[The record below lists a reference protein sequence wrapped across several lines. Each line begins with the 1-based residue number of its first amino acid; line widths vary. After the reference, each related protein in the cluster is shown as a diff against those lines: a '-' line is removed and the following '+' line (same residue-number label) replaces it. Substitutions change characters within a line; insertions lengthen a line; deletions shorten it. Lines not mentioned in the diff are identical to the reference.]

1 LHYRYLGRAASIDAE
16 LSGRKVKKG
25 EDGYPLEPISIDI
38 KGEYEKALKTKDP
51 ADIAKFLKKWRIR
64 TKVSPAKIGKNIK
77 NKRQELKALENLD
90 IMSVDLDN
98 TIKIGRQTRSLK
110 DVIVDLFVTFSDI
123 SEQTERRDY
132 TAASKILHV
141 LLPKFFIM
149 WDNCI
154 RCAYGCKI
162 KVKKGKIDIKDAGEK
177 YFRFMKRVQKEG
189 MEAVESYCKER
200 RCKRKNIAI
209 RRIENELY
217 QNGFYSFARLLDIY
231 NFQKYTRGDDRL
243 WA

>member
-16 LSGRKVKKG
+16 FSGREVKKD
-25 EDGYPLEPISIDI
+25 EDGYPLEPISIDVE
-38 KGEYEKALKTKDP
+38 GEYEKALKTRDP
-51 ADIAKFLKKWRIR
+51 ADIAIFLKKWRTR
-64 TKVSPAKIGKNIK
+64 TKVSPAKIGKHIK

-98 TIKIGRQTRSLK
+98 TKIKIGRQTRSLK
-110 DVIVDLFVTFSDI
+110 DVIVDLFVTFLDI
-123 SEQTERRDY
+123 SEQTGRRDY

-162 KVKKGKIDIKDAGEK
+162 QNIKDAGEK

-200 RCKRKNIAI
+200 GCKRKDIAI

-231 NFQKYTRGDDRL
+231 NFQKYTIGDDRL

>member
-1 LHYRYLGRAASIDAE
+1 MHYRYLGRAASIDAE
-16 LSGRKVKKG
+16 FSGRKVKKD
-25 EDGYPLEPISIDI
+25 ENGYPIEPISIDLE
-38 KGEYEKALKTKDP
+38 GTYEKALKTKDP
-51 ADIAKFLKKWRIR
+51 ADIAIFLKSWRTR
-64 TKVSPAKIGKNIK
+64 TKVSSAKIRKHIK
-77 NKRQELKALENLD
+77 NKRRELKALENLD

-98 TIKIGRQTRSLK
+98 IKIKIGRQTRSLQS
-110 DVIVDLFVTFSDI
+110 VIVELFVTFSDI
-123 SEQTERRDY
+123 SVETGRKDY

-162 KVKKGKIDIKDAGEK
+162 QNIKDAGEK

-200 RCKRKNIAI
+200 CYKRKDVAI
-209 RRIENELY
+209 QRIENELY

-231 NFQKYTRGDDRL
+231 NFQKYTIGDDRRL